1 MLHVGLTGNIASGKS
16 TVATVWSRRGG
27 WIVAADE
34 LARRAVEP
42 GTPGLAQVVEAFGA
56 GVLGA
61 DGQLDRAALR
71 RVVFADPAA
80 RRRLEAIVHPEVARL
95 RAGEVARA
103 AAAGAPIV
111 VHDIPLLFEAGL
123 ERTVEVIVLVD
134 APEPVRRARLVRE
147 RGLGEEEAE
156 RMIAAQSPSSGKR
169 ARADYVIENDASLE
183 ALEARAGAVW
193 LELERRAA
201 RAGGA
206 GGVGGAGGNA

>member
-16 TVATVWSRRGG
+16 TVAAAWSRSGG
-27 WIVAADE
+27 WIVDADE
-34 LARRAVEP
+34 LARRAVAP
-42 GTPGLAQVVEAFGA
+42 GTPGLAQVVESFGTD
-56 GVLGA
+56 VLGA
-61 DGQLDRAALR
+61 DGRLDRAALR

-103 AAAGAPIV
+103 AAAGARIV

-134 APEPVRRARLVRE
+134 APEPVRRARLVRD

-156 RMIAAQSPSSGKR
+156 RMIVAQAPSSGKR
-169 ARADYVIENDASLE
+169 ALADYVIENDASLE
-183 ALEARAGAVW
+183 ALEARAAAVW
-193 LELERRAA
+193 LELERRAEHGGA
-201 RAGGA
+201 AGAAGGA
-206 GGVGGAGGNA
+206 GGTA